1 MSFQDDS
8 ITIAQGYRV
17 SETAFPRILAGVGAL
32 VSRRK
37 RPARRLPWLA
47 MLPTDIGLFLK
58 SARTD
63 ARVARVRRREGAR
76 SAFESAYR
84 ESDDPWA
91 SASPFY
97 RYQGLKYEKLV
108 SLLPG
113 TRFGNA
119 LDLGCGLGLLSQKL
133 SSRVDSVLGID
144 ISHVAIEHARRRAA
158 AFDNLAFEAG
168 DILNLRSSLD
178 GKFDLVVVVD
188 VLYYLFPLNEDVL
201 HSIVQRIAGLL
212 TPGGTCLLAN
222 HFFFSADPD
231 SRASRKIHRAFED
244 CPRFA
249 VTSEHRKAFFLATL
263 FSEQWLP
270 PPWCDADC

>member
-1 MSFQDDS
+1 
-8 ITIAQGYRV
+8 V
-17 SETAFPRILAGVGAL
+17 SVTLLLKMAVGVGAL

-63 ARVARVRRREGAR
+63 ARVARVREREGSRA
-76 SAFESAYR
+76 AFDSAYR
-84 ESDDPWA
+84 ASEDPWA
-91 SASPFY
+91 SASPYY

-108 SLLPG
+108 ALLPHK
-113 TRFGNA
+113 RFANA

-133 SSRVDSVLGID
+133 ALHADHVLGID
-144 ISHVAIEHARRRAA
+144 ISGAAIEHARRRAA
-158 AFDNLAFEAG
+158 AFDNLLFEPG
-168 DILNLRSSLD
+168 DILNLPASLD
-178 GKFDLVVVVD
+178 GRFDLVVVAD
-188 VLYYLFPLNEDVL
+188 VLYYLSPLDDSVL
-201 HSIVQRIAGLL
+201 RSVVQRIAELL
-212 TPGGTCLLAN
+212 SPGGTCLLAN

-231 SRASRKIHRAFED
+231 SRMSRRIHHAFEA

-263 FSEQWLP
+263 FSERWLQP
-270 PPWCDADC
+270 A